1 MLGAGGIK
9 GARMKTLTKTFGK
22 GEDKTEEVSESLLDY
37 LGRQFV
43 DGYGLPKNFKSM
55 QAEAQ
60 GFSNHI
66 SMKFAYMAQKI
77 QKNLS

>member
-1 MLGAGGIK
+1 
-9 GARMKTLTKTFGK
+9 MKTLLRTFGK
-22 GEDKTEEVSESLLDY
+22 GEDQTEEVSESLLDC

-43 DGYGLPKNFKSM
+43 DGYGLPKNFKAL

-66 SMKFAYMAQKI
+66 AMKFSLYGT
-77 QKNLS
+77 KNTKKFNTR